1 MTINAYA
8 FGRTLRWDMA
18 ADRFVDD
25 EEANRLITKPY
36 RAGWTL

>member
-1 MTINAYA
+1 MTINAYTL
-8 FGRTLRWDMA
+8 GRTLRYDMA
-18 ADRFVDD
+18 TERFVDD